1 MQYLKE
7 NPDMP
12 VSQAAEELAMIIDR
26 TPKSITLRI
35 NKLHHEKGL
44 ELPKSEKKRARGAIN
59 PAHKTWKPPEKEI
72 LIRYYKEN
80 QDKPDTENARALAEL
95 IGRSEQSVKMQ
106 LYRLQQKFGS
116 HEDMLKSL
124 DDKPIVSVYDVLK
137 KGTYGEDFESSYVEP
152 SNPQKTMAKK
162 LELSIDEHSP
172 KAEDKE
178 PVLKQ
183 DGKKGDRTVTTVI
196 TEDMAN
202 NIMGQN
208 PAIKLSEKTEKQGFL
223 QSFANYFKGNKGTAK
238 PLPEPTVSNIA
249 ILEADANVQLAT
261 RAKILLKSI
270 HNVEEAFAVAMR
282 EINGQMEEIQHEI
295 EVLENWAADTLRVK
309 DKLKKYA
316 VDNQGVVN
324 NVK

>member
-1 MQYLKE
+1 MTGVQTC
-7 NPDMP
+7 
-12 VSQAAEELAMIIDR
+12 A
-26 TPKSITLRI
+26 
-35 NKLHHEKGL
+35 
-44 ELPKSEKKRARGAIN
+44 LPI
-59 PAHKTWKPPEKEI
+59 
-72 LIRYYKEN
+72 
-80 QDKPDTENARALAEL
+80 
-95 IGRSEQSVKMQ
+95 
-106 LYRLQQKFGS
+106 
-116 HEDMLKSL
+116 
-124 DDKPIVSVYDVLK
+124 
-137 KGTYGEDFESSYVEP
+137 YVEP